1 MLLGIQADDY
11 RQRRARLLGL
21 PEHST
26 DVDVHSHIIKGI
38 PVAHLATL
46 LRNGEIDA
54 HACEQITPAL
64 GKKQRPTDR
73 ITAPDASPD
82 NRLSADESDR
92 LFRVVHAIVVAEILF
107 GSRDKAQRWLSKP
120 KDRFSGN
127 SPMQMLTST
136 AGAWLVEELLTQLAE
151 GFVL

>member
-1 MLLGIQADDY
+1 MLIGIQANDY

-21 PEHST
+21 PEHAS

-38 PVAHLATL
+38 PVAQLEKL
-46 LRNGEIDA
+46 LRNGDIDA
-54 HACEQITPAL
+54 HACEQIMPAL
-64 GKKQRPTDR
+64 GQKQRPTDR
-73 ITAPDASPD
+73 ITAPEASPD

-92 LFRVVHAIVVAEILF
+92 LFRVVHAIVVAESLF

-120 KDRFSGN
+120 KNRFSGH

-151 GFVL
+151 GVVL

>member
-1 MLLGIQADDY
+1 M
-11 RQRRARLLGL
+11 
-21 PEHST
+21 
-26 DVDVHSHIIKGI
+26 HSHIINGI

-46 LRNGEIDA
+46 LRNGDITVAHLATLLRNGDINA
-54 HACEQITPAL
+54 HACEQVTPAL
-64 GKKQRPTDR
+64 GQKQRPTDR
-73 ITAPDASPD
+73 VTVPDASPD

-92 LFRVVHAIVVAEILF
+92 LFRVVHTIVVAEILF

-120 KDRFSGN
+120 QDRFSGN
-127 SPMQMLTST
+127 SPIQMLIST

>member
-1 MLLGIQADDY
+1 MFVGIHADDY

-21 PEHST
+21 PEHAS
-26 DVDVHSHIIKGI
+26 DVDVHSHIINGI

-92 LFRVVHAIVVAEILF
+92 LFRVVHTIVVAEILF

-120 KDRFSGN
+120 KDRLSGR